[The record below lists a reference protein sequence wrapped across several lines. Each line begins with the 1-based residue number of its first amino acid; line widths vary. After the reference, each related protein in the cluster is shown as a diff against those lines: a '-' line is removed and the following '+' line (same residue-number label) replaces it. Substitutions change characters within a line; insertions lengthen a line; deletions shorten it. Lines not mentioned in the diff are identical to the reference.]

1 MTKSAR
7 SFWWLFELD
16 DHDDPVSDLQWD
28 LAGRTEKVAPVTHYS
43 RKSRFQGNLESSR

>member
-1 MTKSAR
+1 VTKTASR
-7 SFWWLFELD
+7 FWWLFEVD

-28 LAGRTEKVAPVTHYS
+28 IAGKRAPVEHYS